1 MDVIHN
7 RYKYFIILFIV
18 CAVSVVYLNCEKS
31 DYKIKIISIDNTDMF
46 DLEDEFYVYFGRP
59 SCPDC
64 VKFQRYID
72 SNDNRLPEVIY
83 YFNTDYWRESGVT
96 FEICERFKVNNL
108 PALIKIKNG
117 KCMEREDLSR
127 FV

>member
-59 SCPDC
+59 SCP
-64 VKFQRYID
+64 
-72 SNDNRLPEVIY
+72 
-83 YFNTDYWRESGVT
+83 
-96 FEICERFKVNNL
+96 VNNL

>member
-1 MDVIHN
+1 MC
-7 RYKYFIILFIV
+7 IL
-18 CAVSVVYLNCEKS
+18 
-31 DYKIKIISIDNTDMF
+31 
-46 DLEDEFYVYFGRP
+46 GP

-72 SNDNRLPEVIY
+72 SNY